1 LEICRDSWWDVSCEL
16 LYERVTREL
25 VDRYVPFISPVGLVG
40 MEIVAKENIV
50 SICIDIELLD
60 IGTFPIVLA
69 SQITTDQLAC
79 LLVNPLSPDPLPI
92 QSEKFLCALIRR
104 FSIVVK

>member
-69 SQITTDQLAC
+69 K
-79 LLVNPLSPDPLPI
+79 PDYY
-92 QSEKFLCALIRR
+92 
-104 FSIVVK
+104 